1 MLTEADIRRSLPN
14 LRNYA
19 YALTSRG
26 AGAED
31 LVQDTLT
38 RAWSRR
44 AYYCGGDAR
53 AWLLA
58 IMHNEHINQA
68 RRVTR
73 HGKMIASHEYTQALY
88 SAPQQI
94 ARVELRELE
103 DAMRLLT
110 QEQRTTVLLAGLTRA
125 DYNDIALALDV
136 PVGTIRSRLAR
147 GRETLRKLTGT
158 PQSST
163 RSPDRRRQP
172 HAPERPVRSRSPN
185 QFRRSMIVIAT
196 KARDTTLDLTSV
208 NASSLVLS
216 LDGRQLKSCSRK
228 ALASL

>member
-110 QEQRTTVLLAGLTRA
+110 QEQRATVLLAGLTRA

-147 GRETLRKLTGT
+147 GRETLRKLTAT
-158 PQSST
+158 PPRIT
-163 RSPDRRRQP
+163 ARRRAHNPRRSPPCIGKTRPKPIAEPVSKVDDRPRHDSIARYC
-172 HAPERPVRSRSPN
+172 SP
-185 QFRRSMIVIAT
+185 I
-196 KARDTTLDLTSV
+196 
-208 NASSLVLS
+208 
-216 LDGRQLKSCSRK
+216 
-228 ALASL
+228 